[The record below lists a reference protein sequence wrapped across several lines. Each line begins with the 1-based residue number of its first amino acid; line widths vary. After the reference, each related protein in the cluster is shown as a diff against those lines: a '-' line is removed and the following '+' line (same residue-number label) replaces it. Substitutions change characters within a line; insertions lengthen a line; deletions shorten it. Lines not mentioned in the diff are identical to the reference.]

1 MHSFFTIVSKIIV
14 ISGQQSL
21 RQGNYSSNDLR
32 ELNGIS
38 IEKFI
43 EHTYNY
49 SKKSLL
55 VFKLIAFVKG
65 SIGRFIKVGIY
76 QIKK

>member
-1 MHSFFTIVSKIIV
+1 MQSFFTIVSKIIV
-14 ISGQQSL
+14 ISVQQSL

-43 EHTYNY
+43 ENTYNY

-65 SIGRFIKVGIY
+65 SIGLLIL
-76 QIKK
+76 

>member
-1 MHSFFTIVSKIIV
+1 MQSFFTIVSKIIV

-38 IEKFI
+38 IE
-43 EHTYNY
+43 N
-49 SKKSLL
+49 SLNIRTITQKNL
-55 VFKLIAFVKG
+55 C
-65 SIGRFIKVGIY
+65 
-76 QIKK
+76 